1 MSTQDQS
8 TQNQQSLISACE
20 AIVGKA
26 NVKTSDSQTARY
38 RQGFRSGGG
47 DALAVVFPE
56 TLMQQWKILQA
67 CVAADVIMIMQAAN
81 TGLTEGS
88 TPVSNGYDRPV
99 VILNT
104 LRMDNIHLIGEGE
117 QVLSLP
123 GATLFSLEKL
133 LAPLGR
139 QPHSVIGSS
148 CIGASVTGGVC
159 NNSGGALVQR
169 GPAYTEL
176 ACYAQLDSDGNLQL
190 VNDLGI
196 ELGDS
201 PEEILTRLQNG
212 DFAAEQVSHDNRL
225 ASDKEYVQRI
235 RDVDADTPARYNAD
249 PRRLHGASG
258 CAGKL
263 AVFALR
269 LDTYSN
275 NAREAVFYIGTND
288 TSVLGDLRRHI
299 LANFKSLPVVGEYMH
314 RDCYDLAHRYGKD
327 TVVMIDKLGTDRLP
341 MFFRLKSS
349 ADTLLNKIPLLPNQL
364 SDRVMQLLAKLW
376 PEVIPAR
383 MNDMRKRFDHHLIL
397 KMEGEGIE
405 EAEAYLSQHLTG
417 QAGDYFR
424 CDEKEAAKAMLHRF
438 AAAGAAVRYEALYA
452 DKVEGVL
459 PLDIALPRNTQD
471 WFEQLPAEI
480 DEQLEAKLYYG
491 HFMCFVFHQD
501 YIVKK
506 GANLAVVKK
515 QMLAHLDTRGGQYPA
530 EHNVGHLYEAK
541 PELADFYKTLD
552 PSNSFNPGIGK
563 MSRRKHYAEGA

>member
-1 MSTQDQS
+1 MKPQEHSALLS
-8 TQNQQSLISACE
+8 SLQE
-20 AIVGKA
+20 AVGKS
-26 NVKTSDSQTARY
+26 NVKTSASQTARY

-56 TLMQQWKILQA
+56 TLLQQWQVLQA
-67 CVAADVIMIMQAAN
+67 CVHADVIMIMQAAN

-88 TPVSNGYDRPV
+88 TPVSAGYDRPV

-104 LRMDNIHLIGEGE
+104 LRMDAIHLVGEGE

-123 GATLFSLEKL
+123 GATLYSLEKL
-133 LAPLGR
+133 LKPLGR

-176 ACYAQLDSDGNLQL
+176 ACYAQLDSQGKLEL
-190 VNDLGI
+190 INDLGI
-196 ELGDS
+196 ELGS
-201 PEEILTRLQNG
+201 SAEEILTRLQTGEFNAS
-212 DFAAEQVSHDNRL
+212 DVQHDNRL
-225 ASDKEYVQRI
+225 ASDKEYVQRV
-235 RDVDADTPARYNAD
+235 REVDAVTPARYNAD

-269 LDTYSN
+269 LDTYQNKS
-275 NAREAVFYIGTND
+275 REAVFYIGTND
-288 TSVLGDLRRHI
+288 TQVLGSLRRHI
-299 LANFKSLPVVGEYMH
+299 LANFKSLPEVGEYIH
-314 RDCYDLAHRYGKD
+314 RDCYDLAHQYGKD

-341 MFFRLKSS
+341 LFFKLKGQ
-349 ADTLLNKIPLLPNQL
+349 ADAILNKVPLLPKQL
-364 SDRVMQLLAKLW
+364 SDRVMQLFSKMW

-383 MNDMRKRFDHHLIL
+383 MHDFRQRYEHHLIL
-397 KMEGEGIE
+397 KMADDGIE
-405 EAEAYLSQHLTG
+405 EAEAFLSQELVG
-417 QAGDYFR
+417 ERGDYFC
-424 CDEKEAAKAMLHRF
+424 CDDAEAAKAMLHRF
-438 AAAGAAVRYEALYA
+438 AAAGAAVRYEAIHA

-459 PLDIALPRNTQD
+459 PLDIALPRNTEQ

-480 DEQLEAKLYYG
+480 DDQLEAKLYYG
-491 HFMCFVFHQD
+491 HFMCLVFHQD

-506 GANLAVVKK
+506 GVDMKALKAK
-515 QMLAHLDTRGGQYPA
+515 MLQLLDQRGGEYPA
-530 EHNVGHLYEAK
+530 EHNVGHLYKAK
-541 PELADFYKTLD
+541 PALADFYQELD

-563 MSRRKHYAEGA
+563 MSRKKHYAETTE

>member
-1 MSTQDQS
+1 MKAQDQQALLS
-8 TQNQQSLISACE
+8 NLE
-20 AIVGKA
+20 AILGKA
-26 NVKTSDSQTARY
+26 NVKTSASQTARY

-47 DALAVVFPE
+47 EALAVVFPD
-56 TLMQQWKILQA
+56 TLLQQWKILQA
-67 CVAADVIMIMQAAN
+67 CVLADVVMIMQAAN

-88 TPVSNGYDRPV
+88 TPVSAGYDRPV

-104 LRMDNIHLIGEGE
+104 LRMDGIHLIGEGE

-123 GATLFSLEKL
+123 GATLYSLEKL

-148 CIGASVTGGVC
+148 CIGASITGGVC

-176 ACYAQLDSDGNLQL
+176 ACYAQLNRQGNLEL
-190 VNDLGI
+190 VNELGV

-201 PEEILTRLQNG
+201 PEEILRRLDSG
-212 DFAAEQVSHDNRL
+212 DFGAEHVQYDNRL
-225 ASDKEYVQRI
+225 ASDKEYVQRV
-235 RDVDADTPARYNAD
+235 REVDASTPARYNAD

-269 LDTYSN
+269 LDTYQN
-275 NAREAVFYIGTND
+275 KAREAVFYIGTND
-288 TSVLGDLRRHI
+288 TQVLGGLRRHI
-299 LANFKSLPVVGEYMH
+299 LANFKSLPEVGEYLH

-341 MFFRLKSS
+341 LFFQLKGR
-349 ADTLLNKIPLLPNQL
+349 ADAILNKVPLLPKQL
-364 SDRVMQLLAKLW
+364 SDHVMQLFSKVW

-383 MNDMRKRFDHHLIL
+383 MHDFRQRYEHHLIL
-397 KMEGEGIE
+397 KMSDDGIE
-405 EAEAYLSQHLTG
+405 EAEAYLAEVLS
-417 QAGDYFR
+417 GDKGDFFR
-424 CDEKEAAKAMLHRF
+424 CDDAEAAKAMLHRF
-438 AAAGAAVRYEALYA
+438 AAAGAAVRYEAIHS

-459 PLDIALPRNTQD
+459 PLDIALPRNTEE

-480 DEQLEAKLYYG
+480 DDQLEAKLYYG
-491 HFMCFVFHQD
+491 HFMCLVFHQD
-501 YIVKK
+501 YVVKK
-506 GANLAVVKK
+506 GVDMAELKLK
-515 QMLAHLDTRGGQYPA
+515 MLKLLDQRGGEYPA
-530 EHNVGHLYEAK
+530 EHNVGHLYRAK
-541 PELADFYKTLD
+541 PELADFYKELD

-563 MSRRKHYAEGA
+563 MSRQKFYGEPSVKY